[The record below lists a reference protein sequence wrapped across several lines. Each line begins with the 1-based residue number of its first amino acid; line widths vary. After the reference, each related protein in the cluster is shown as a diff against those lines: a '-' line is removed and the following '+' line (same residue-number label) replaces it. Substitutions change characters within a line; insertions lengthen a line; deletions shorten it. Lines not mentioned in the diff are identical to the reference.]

1 MGDQEAVKDAIH
13 SLAAILGTSDNKD
26 LWDKFRCAFYRL
38 ASDLLGDTAI
48 PEDLGALRLIF
59 QDCVPSLGP
68 QPYFPQVRTA
78 MNAESSMETMS
89 VEELANHVKGIS
101 GNFLFHNTL
110 RLDYTIHYTRHYTG
124 TGVPMQT
131 LSFLM
136 PFKLMILKIINFNYG
151 HV

>member
-1 MGDQEAVKDAIH
+1 MGDQDAVKDAIH

-26 LWDKFRCAFYRL
+26 LWDKFRRAFYRL

-59 QDCVPSLGP
+59 QDCVPSVGP

-101 GNFLFHNTL
+101 GIVQHIAAAL
-110 RLDYTIHYTRHYTG
+110 LDHSLH
-124 TGVPMQT
+124 
-131 LSFLM
+131 
-136 PFKLMILKIINFNYG
+136 
-151 HV
+151 